1 MNKTAKCF
9 EHSNIQISQS
19 FQNEANTVLI
29 CNEVVMRPPKE
40 KKAKDSMTTN

>member
-9 EHSNIQISQS
+9 EHSNIQMVQS

-29 CNEVVMRPPKE
+29 CNEVVMRPQGE
-40 KKAKDSMTTN
+40 KKVKDSITN